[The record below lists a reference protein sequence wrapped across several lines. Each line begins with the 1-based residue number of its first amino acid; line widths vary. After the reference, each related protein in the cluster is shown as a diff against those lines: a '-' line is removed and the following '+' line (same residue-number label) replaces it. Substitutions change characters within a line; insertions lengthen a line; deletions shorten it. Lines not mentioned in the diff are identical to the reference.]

1 MADFTVPRADD
12 ILREIDDKD
21 IRRMVEVWNADLRDV
36 DQAIKENGKYIK
48 DFLGDT
54 DKLLKQAAM
63 RMKSK
68 ETTPEE
74 KKMLEALLE
83 HALDVRKS
91 IARMDAT

>member
-63 RMKSK
+63 RMKSR

>member
-1 MADFTVPRADD
+1 MTEFTVPRADD

-21 IRRMVEVWNADLRDV
+21 IRKMVEVWNTDLRDV

-63 RMKSK
+63 RMKAK

-74 KKMLEALLE
+74 KKLLEALLE

-91 IARMDAT
+91 IARIDAG